1 MIIVKINNNILN
13 GLKQCRDID
22 EAISFLK
29 SKGINCKK
37 EDLIKFKGKYNNKVN
52 NTGALTM
59 QQLDKVAGGL
69 VLRIYECGRKEI
81 LSNKTIGDKEK
92 EFLNLLITEKTTK
105 LSEDKEKEIFGNGY
119 FKDIEISKVNP
130 WNVFENMYY
139 LSHLDKREIANM
151 TDDEKQLID
160 TMKKSKDNFV
170 TALQF
175 GAIGLYATS
184 LIIGSIYISST
195 SNVDENNK

>member
-13 GLKQCRDID
+13 GLKQCRDIV

-37 EDLIKFKGKYNNKVN
+37 EDLIKFKNEYNNKVN

-59 QQLDKVAGGL
+59 QQLDEVAGGL
-69 VLRIYECGRKEI
+69 VLRIYDESGRKEL
-81 LSNKTIGDKEK
+81 LSNKTVEK
-92 EFLNLLITEKTTK
+92 KK
-105 LSEDKEKEIFGNGY
+105 IFGNGY

-139 LSHLDKREIANM
+139 LSHLDKSEIANM
-151 TDDEKQLID
+151 TKDEKQLID